1 MSIILAPWVH
11 RYTVTD
17 LDYLV
22 PLIRRNITTN
32 LPVVQKAISPTPSS
46 TLTSPTNRRS
56 SRHGDSSSHSVVNN
70 IKKPSDPEQF
80 VSVEALDWVALQRAS
95 SVSPSKAS
103 SLFRLTRADPPDLII
118 SVDCVYNTALI
129 PALLGTIDHY
139 ASPGRT
145 RVLVAV
151 ELRAEDV
158 MREFLER
165 WLAMKD
171 WVVWRV
177 GERLEDDERGDTNVK
192 KDDDGA
198 SWLGV
203 GFAVWIG
210 WKVCKEK
217 ESER

>member
-32 LPVVQKAISPTPSS
+32 LPVVQKAISPASSS
-46 TLTSPTNRRS
+46 TFTSPTNRRS
-56 SRHGDSSSHSVVNN
+56 SRHSDSSSHSVVNN
-70 IKKPSDPEQF
+70 TKKSSDPEQF
-80 VSVEALDWVALQRAS
+80 VSVEALDWVALQRTS
-95 SVSPSKAS
+95 SISPSKVS
-103 SLFRLTRADPPDLII
+103 SLFRLTHADPPDLII

-203 GFAVWIG
+203 GFAVWVG